1 MTTEPRRRWTAW
13 LPWALMIG
21 GDGVA
26 AWRGYLAA
34 WWYRR
39 WQNDRVFDPSGADL
53 SLLNAQM
60 EALFALA
67 ALGVAGI
74 GIAFFLRAQRQRR
87 RALAISDAAER
98 DAAGT

>member
-1 MTTEPRRRWTAW
+1 M
-13 LPWALMIG
+13 PWVLMIG

-53 SLLNAQM
+53 SLLNAQI
-60 EALFALA
+60 EGLYALA
-67 ALGVAGI
+67 ALGVAAT
-74 GIAFFLRAQRQRR
+74 GIALFLRAQRQRR
-87 RALAISDAAER
+87 RALAVSDAADG